1 MTVLQFP
8 VHPVPDD
15 PFYLTKLEED
25 DREPELIHYGEDE
38 LSPEEYEQ
46 VLEDQA
52 ATQRIMDGLE
62 ALGFATATIN
72 LDSLPMA
79 MVPDSELGLD

>member
-1 MTVLQFP
+1 MLYLHT
-8 VHPVPDD
+8 HPEPDD
-15 PFYLTKLEED
+15 PFYLSDLEMD
-25 DREPELIHYGEDE
+25 NTEPEPIHYGEDE

-52 ATQRIMDGLE
+52 IMQRIMGDLE

-72 LDSLPMA
+72 LDSAMMA
-79 MVPDSELGLD
+79 LVPDDMLGLD

>member
-1 MTVLQFP
+1 MLYLHT
-8 VHPVPDD
+8 HPEPDD
-15 PFYLTKLEED
+15 PFYLSDLEMD
-25 DREPELIHYGEDE
+25 STEPEPIHYGEDE

-52 ATQRIMDGLE
+52 VTQRIMDDLE

-72 LDSLPMA
+72 LGSLPMA
-79 MVPDSELGLD
+79 LVPDSELGLD

>member
-25 DREPELIHYGEDE
+25 DREPEPIHYGEDE

-52 ATQRIMDGLE
+52 ATQRIMDDLE
-62 ALGFATATIN
+62 ALGFMTAT
-72 LDSLPMA
+72 LRLYPMA
-79 MVPDSELGLD
+79 LVPDSVLGLD

>member
-52 ATQRIMDGLE
+52 IMQRIMGDLE
-62 ALGFATATIN
+62 ALGFMTATFR
-72 LDSLPMA
+72 LASLPMA
-79 MVPDSELGLD
+79 QVPDNELGLD